1 MNNPNLSNESR
12 VMLFT
17 HNDLDGIGCE
27 ILGKLAF
34 DNIEVKHTRN
44 PQDASNAVEEF
55 VKAERYKSFDAIYIT
70 DISVTEKVADMI
82 DDLDIS
88 DIEKFYLVDHH
99 NTAVFLNKYFWAD
112 VEVIGDRGLN
122 SGTNM
127 FYEHLRYEG
136 FFKTEIYRDALQVF
150 VEKVRRYDCWE
161 WKTMYDDEEAGA
173 LNQLFWLLGRNVF
186 TSKMVRKF
194 KTNEFFS
201 VSEGSWLEMF
211 DSVDR
216 AILDIDNHKK
226 DLYTKMKE
234 RQMKTVDFLGNKVGV
249 VFAEQYISEL
259 GNELSER
266 NPHLKYI
273 MLIDM
278 GGNKVSLRTI
288 HEDINLGTEV
298 AKRFGGGGHAKASGF
313 VFDESVVKHSVDL
326 ITEVGIVSKLR
337 KFVDK
342 FSK

>member
-1 MNNPNLSNESR
+1 MNNLSNESR

-27 ILGKLAF
+27 IVGKLAF
-34 DNIEVKHTRN
+34 DNIEVKNTRN
-44 PQDASNAVEEF
+44 PQDASNEVEAF
-55 VKAERYKSFDAIYIT
+55 INAGRHKSFDAIFIT
-70 DISVTEKVADMI
+70 DISITEQVADMV
-82 DDLDIS
+82 DDLDAN
-88 DIEKFYLVDHH
+88 EMLKFYLLDHH
-99 NTAVFLNKYFWAD
+99 KTAEDLNKRVWAE
-112 VEVIGDRGLN
+112 VEVNGVIGLN

-127 FYEHLRYEG
+127 FYEYLRHEG
-136 FFKTEIYRDALQVF
+136 FFKTEIYRDAIQVF

-161 WKTMYDDEEAGA
+161 WKTRYDDLEAGA

-194 KTNEFFS
+194 KTNGFFS
-201 VSEGSWLEMF
+201 VSEGSWLEML
-211 DSVDR
+211 DSIDR

-226 DLYTKMKE
+226 ELYVKMKE
-234 RQMKTVDFLGNKVGV
+234 RQMKTIEFLGNQVGV

-288 HEDINLGTEV
+288 HDDINLGTEV

-313 VFDESVVKHSVDL
+313 VFDESLVKHSVNL

>member
-1 MNNPNLSNESR
+1 MNNLSKESR

-27 ILGKLAF
+27 IVGKLAF
-34 DNIEVKHTRN
+34 DNIEVKNTRN
-44 PQDASNAVEEF
+44 PQHASLEVEAF
-55 VKAERYKSFDAIYIT
+55 IKAERYKSFDAIYIT
-70 DISVTEKVADMI
+70 DISVNEETADMI
-82 DDLDIS
+82 DDLDAN
-88 DIEKFYLVDHH
+88 EMLKFYLLDHH
-99 NTAVFLNKYFWAD
+99 KTAENLNKRVWAE
-112 VEVIGDRGLN
+112 VEVNGTIGLN

-127 FYEHLRYEG
+127 FYEYLRYAG
-136 FFKTEIYRDALQVF
+136 FFCTENYRDSLTVF

-161 WKTMYDDEEAGA
+161 WKTRYEDEEAGA
-173 LNQLFWLLGRNVF
+173 LNQLFWLLSGKVF
-186 TSKMVRKF
+186 ASKMIRKF

-226 DLYTKMKE
+226 DLYIKMKE
-234 RQMKTVDFLGNKVGV
+234 RQMKTTKFLGNDVGV

-259 GNELSER
+259 GNVLSER
-266 NPHLKYI
+266 HPNLKYI

-288 HEDINLGTEV
+288 HDDINLGTDV

-313 VFDESVVKHSVDL
+313 VFDELVVKHSLDL
-326 ITEVGIVSKLR
+326 ITEVGVVSKLR
-337 KFVDK
+337 KIVDK
-342 FSK
+342 FNKK